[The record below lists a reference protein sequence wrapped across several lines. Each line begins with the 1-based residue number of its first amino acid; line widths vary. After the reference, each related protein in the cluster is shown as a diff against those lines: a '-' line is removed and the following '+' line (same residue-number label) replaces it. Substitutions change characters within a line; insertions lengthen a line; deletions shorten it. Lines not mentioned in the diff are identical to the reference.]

1 MSEAGVAPIEDGSQ
15 NSSGGSSGDAALKK
29 SKGGAKVVKSRYMQI
44 GRSKVSKN
52 SLANTTVCSGG
63 KVPERGSGGTP
74 TRRSLAPH
82 KAKIT
87 AAVPLPALD
96 GSIFTKEDLQ
106 STLLDGHRIARPD
119 LDLSVINDRTLQ
131 KITPRPVVTSEQ
143 KKPKRDTTPVN
154 LVPEDMVEMIESQTL
169 LLTYLTI
176 KMQKNLFRLEEKAE
190 RNLLLVN
197 DQKDQLQEK
206 IHMMKRDLTLLQ
218 REERLRD
225 LIEKQDEVLTPV
237 VTSKDPFKDNYT
249 TFATALD
256 STRHQLAIKNI
267 HITGNRHRY
276 LEELQ
281 KHLAITKS
289 LLEEIMPSHASE
301 NAESFDTIKDLENIV
316 LKTDEELARSFRQ
329 ILDLSFKVNKEI
341 SLQSQKA
348 VEETCES
355 ALVRQWYF
363 DGSLP

>member
-1 MSEAGVAPIEDGSQ
+1 MRSMSEAGVAPIEDGSQ

-197 DQKDQLQEK
+197 DQKDQLQET

-256 STRHQLAIKNI
+256 ST
-267 HITGNRHRY
+267 
-276 LEELQ
+276 
-281 KHLAITKS
+281 
-289 LLEEIMPSHASE
+289 
-301 NAESFDTIKDLENIV
+301 
-316 LKTDEELARSFRQ
+316 
-329 ILDLSFKVNKEI
+329 
-341 SLQSQKA
+341 
-348 VEETCES
+348 
-355 ALVRQWYF
+355 
-363 DGSLP
+363 